1 MMKCKQPCQASSGH
15 IIAVMLILLSAAI
28 PSAPTLAQTSLSLNE
43 AFLIAKSARAEL
55 RVAAARVD
63 AASQR
68 PAIVS
73 SLDDPILSPAIDH
86 KPVDPMMRSDRS
98 ITLEQSFPL
107 SHILQ
112 HKRRAAEA
120 DIEKYQAEIS
130 KTALKIY
137 AEVAQAFFMLQERR
151 RLREILEQQVTLA
164 AQLSKLV
171 ATRYGTGSAT
181 QSDVLRLEME
191 EARLRGRLAVV
202 TADAHSA
209 AAMLN
214 ASLGRA
220 PDFPLPALDVQ
231 TVFEDIAAPVE
242 SDKNHSESLA
252 AKLRFAQS
260 QRAELRVAQAEKR
273 RADAEIDVMK
283 SMYAPMAMVKVGVA
297 DTMTAGRGYM
307 LMVGVSIPIWRE
319 RLHAGVREAKAMSN
333 MAQADRDAMLSMI
346 QGELA
351 AAQEA
356 LRGATLNYRSYRNDL
371 LPRAERTLTP
381 TLSEYASGRLPL
393 SAVLETSKA
402 LWALQEE
409 SLMAETA
416 LGVGWIRMRLALGD
430 FGEKK

>member
-1 MMKCKQPCQASSGH
+1 MTKSILRFQESSRHISAWIVVVMSTVMPCSPLA
-15 IIAVMLILLSAAI
+15 
-28 PSAPTLAQTSLSLNE
+28 AQTSLSLND
-43 AFLIAKSARAEL
+43 AFTMAKMARAEL

-86 KPVDPMMRSDRS
+86 KPVDPMMRSDKS

-107 SHILQ
+107 SHIRQ

-130 KTALKIY
+130 KTALKIN
-137 AEVAQAFFMLQERR
+137 AEVAQSFFMLHERR
-151 RLREILEQQVTLA
+151 KLRDILEQQVTLA

-171 ATRYGTGSAT
+171 ATRHGTGSAT

-202 TADAHSA
+202 TADTHSA

-214 ASLGRA
+214 TALGRA
-220 PDFPLPALDVQ
+220 PDFPLPPLDVQ

-242 SDKNHSESLA
+242 GDNNHAESLA
-252 AKLRFAQS
+252 AKLLIADH

-333 MAQADRDAMLSMI
+333 MAEADREAMLRMI
-346 QGELA
+346 HGEVA

-356 LRGATLNYRSYRNDL
+356 LRGAALNYRSYRSDL
-371 LPRAERTLTP
+371 VPRAERTLTP
-381 TLSEYASGRLPL
+381 VLAEYASGRLPL
-393 SAVLETSKA
+393 TAVLETSKA
-402 LWALQEE
+402 LWSLQEE
-409 SLMAETA
+409 SVMAETA
-416 LGVGWIRMRLALGD
+416 LGLGWIRMRLALGN
-430 FGEKK
+430 FGEMK